1 MTLVIAHRGASL
13 AEPENTLAAFRRAG
27 AMGADGVELDV
38 RRTAD
43 DRLVVHHDPVVSG
56 GRVIRETAAAD
67 LPPELPELG
76 AALDACAGLFV
87 NIEIKNEKTEPD
99 FDPSEWVA
107 RRVAIEL
114 LGRGHPTRWLVSSF
128 RIETVDTFRR
138 LAPGIRTAW
147 LVYGP
152 TPEVLERAAA
162 SNHVAVHPSVEFVTE
177 QAVRAAHALGLA
189 VNTWTCDDPIRMR
202 ELMAWGVD
210 GICTNVP
217 DVALVARAGRSA

>member
-13 AEPENTLAAFRRAG
+13 AEPENTLAAFRRAS

-43 DRLVVHHDPVVSG
+43 DRLVVHHDPLVSG

-114 LGRGHPTRWLVSSF
+114 LGRDHPTRWLVSSF

-138 LAPGIRTAW
+138 LAPSIRTAW
-147 LVYGP
+147 LVYRP
-152 TPEVLERAAA
+152 TPEVLERVAA
-162 SNHVAVHPSVEFVTE
+162 SNHVAVHPSVEVVTE
-177 QAVRAAHALGLA
+177 QSVRAAHALGLA
-189 VNTWTCDDPIRMR
+189 VNVWTCDDPIRMR

-217 DVALVARAGRSA
+217 DVALVERAGRSA